1 MTAQKSSRLTDEDSA
16 NRERTVMQPSTR
28 IYLRKNISSPHWFRV
43 AGLSLLASGLMVIAG
58 CGSGSTTSKV
68 QMGPLTFTDVNGTA
82 LKTAPTTLASG
93 QSTYLSVDLE
103 DDPQLLG
110 ANWSV
115 YCGSA
120 LPPGT
125 PLPTGQ
131 NQDQSC
137 GYFTPV
143 HTLSGPVPT
152 YSTTVAGYVTL
163 YTAPATPPKQGVV
176 TLYASATS
184 NPSKRESVTLTINA
198 QPIAIGFAP
207 APPATLSAAATAQLK
222 AVVSNDTTHAG
233 VAWSVICGASDWG
246 SFSAA
251 KTASGVATTYTAPA
265 TAPTGG
271 SVQITATAVGD
282 PTKAVSSTVSI
293 M

>member
-1 MTAQKSSRLTDEDSA
+1 MKTSICTLLRKKMSRL
-16 NRERTVMQPSTR
+16 
-28 IYLRKNISSPHWFRV
+28 HWFGF
-43 AGLSLLASGLMVIAG
+43 AGFALLTSGLFVVSG
-58 CGSGSTTSKV
+58 CGSSSTSKV

-82 LKTAPTTLASG
+82 LKTTPTALASA
-93 QSTYLSVDLE
+93 QSTYLTVSLE
-103 DDPQLLG
+103 DDSQQLG
-110 ANWSV
+110 ANWSA

-131 NQDQSC
+131 TQDESC

-143 HTLSGPVPT
+143 HTLSGPIPT
-152 YSTTVAGYVTL
+152 YATTGAGYVTL

-198 QPIAIGFAP
+198 QSIAIGFAP
-207 APPATLSAAATAQLK
+207 GPPSTLNTAATAQIK
-222 AVVSNDTTHAG
+222 AVVSNDTTSAG
-233 VAWSVICGASDWG
+233 VTWSVLCGSSDCG

-265 TAPTGG
+265 TAPSEG
-271 SVQITATAVGD
+271 SVQITATSVAD